1 MKEAFNRWL
10 AAMMFFT
17 RLPWWRLGNPPKE
30 YFSRVVE
37 LWPYIGWLTGGVT
50 AGLLWLFSGM
60 VPPHVAVILALTGR
74 LLLTGAL
81 HEDGLADFCDGF
93 GGGVTRDRIL
103 LIMKDSHIGT
113 YGVIGLVI
121 YYLLAIGVLGA
132 LPLRYACL
140 VVFAADGWSKCCAS
154 ELINFLGYARTE
166 ATAKNR
172 VVYARMSVMTLAV
185 NITGGLVPLIILV
198 CESGVIA
205 FSALAPIVVV
215 SLGILFLNKKIGGYT
230 GDCCGAIFLISEMT
244 MWLVA
249 LIIWR
254 DVALN
259 F

>member
-30 YFSRVVE
+30 CFTRVVE
-37 LWPYIGWLTGGVT
+37 LWPYAGWLTGGVT
-50 AGLLWLFSGM
+50 AGLLWLFSGI
-60 VPPHVAVILALTGR
+60 VPIHVAVILALAAR

-113 YGVIGLVI
+113 YGVLGLVI
-121 YYLLAIGVLGA
+121 YYLLAVGLLGA
-132 LPLRYACL
+132 LPLKYACL
-140 VVFAADGWSKCCAS
+140 MIFAADGWSKCCAS

-166 ATAKNR
+166 VTAKNR
-172 VVYARMSVMTLAV
+172 VVYARMSVMALGV
-185 NITGGLVPLIILV
+185 NILGGLVPLAILI
-198 CESGVIA
+198 CNGGLMA
-205 FSALAPIVVV
+205 LSALAPVIVTAF
-215 SLGILFLNKKIGGYT
+215 GIWFLKRKIGGYT
-230 GDCCGAIFLISEMT
+230 GDCCGAMFLISELA
-244 MWLVA
+244 MWLAGV
-249 LIIWR
+249 IIWC
-254 DVALN
+254 DIALN

>member
-1 MKEAFNRWL
+1 MKGAFDRWL

-30 YFSRVVE
+30 CFTRVVE
-37 LWPYIGWLTGGVT
+37 LWPYAGWLTGGVT
-50 AGLLWLFSGM
+50 AGLLWLFTGM
-60 VPPHVAVILALTGR
+60 VPMPVAVIIALAGR

-113 YGVIGLVI
+113 YGVLGLVI
-121 YYLLAIGVLGA
+121 YYLLAVGL
-132 LPLRYACL
+132 LSSMPLRYACL
-140 VVFAADGWSKCCAS
+140 VIFAADGWSKCCAS

-172 VVYARMSVMTLAV
+172 VVYTPMSPATLVM
-185 NITGGLVPLIILV
+185 NIVGGLVPLAALIYWG
-198 CESGVIA
+198 GVVSL
-205 FSALAPIVVV
+205 SALAPMIVIVV
-215 SLGILFLNKKIGGYT
+215 GIWFLRRKIGGYT
-230 GDCCGAIFLISEMT
+230 GDCCGAMFLICELS
-244 MWLVA
+244 MWLGAV
-249 LIIWR
+249 IIWR
-254 DVALN
+254 DWALN